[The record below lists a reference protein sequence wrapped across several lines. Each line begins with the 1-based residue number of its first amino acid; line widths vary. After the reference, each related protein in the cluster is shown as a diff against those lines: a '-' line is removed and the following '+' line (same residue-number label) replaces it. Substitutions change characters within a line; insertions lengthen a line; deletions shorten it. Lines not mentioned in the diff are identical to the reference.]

1 MLLENDLLELD
12 HLFNTPEILQYH
24 GKDSFRRIVSPRLNI
39 FTNIRFDGLGKHSEG
54 IYILF

>member
-1 MLLENDLLELD
+1 MELD
-12 HLFNTPEILQYH
+12 HLFYTPEILQYH